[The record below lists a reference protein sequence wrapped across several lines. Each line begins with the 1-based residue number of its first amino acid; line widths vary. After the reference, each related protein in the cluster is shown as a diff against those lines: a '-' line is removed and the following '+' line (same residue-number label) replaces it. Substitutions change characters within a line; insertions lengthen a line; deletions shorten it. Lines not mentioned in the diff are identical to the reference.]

1 MFICSKIIANHTL
14 TIITTQCKIN
24 SKGTERMSKEE
35 KQIEDL
41 MHRYM
46 NNTDKESRIKIF
58 DALKSYENKGIDAI
72 NQLIKVTGSDEL
84 IVYGLGIIKEIR
96 ESDSF

>member
-1 MFICSKIIANHTL
+1 L
-14 TIITTQCKIN
+14 
-24 SKGTERMSKEE
+24 SKEE

-58 DALKSYENKGIDAI
+58 DELKSYESKGIDAI

-84 IVYGLGIIKEIR
+84 IVYGLGIIKEIG
-96 ESDSF
+96 EPDSF